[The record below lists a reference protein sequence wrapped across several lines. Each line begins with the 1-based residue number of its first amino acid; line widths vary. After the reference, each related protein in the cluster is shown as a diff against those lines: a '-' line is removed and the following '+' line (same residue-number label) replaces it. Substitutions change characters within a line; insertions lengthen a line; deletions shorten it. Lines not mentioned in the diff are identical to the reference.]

1 MHATNFILKKKYYYS
16 LLDKFTQFNLCLQVS
31 FNPQDNT
38 QLCVVGN
45 GIFKHFR
52 YHEGAVKPFLNF
64 QKMEAHSYL
73 CHAWV
78 SDERV
83 VVGTDT
89 GHLFLFEQGEAKN
102 EFNPVQHKDEK

>member
-16 LLDKFTQFNLCLQVS
+16 LLDEFIQFNLCLQVS

-52 YHEGAVKPFLNF
+52 YHEGALKPFLNF
-64 QKMEAHSYL
+64 QKMEAHNYL

>member
-1 MHATNFILKKKYYYS
+1 M
-16 LLDKFTQFNLCLQVS
+16 
-31 FNPQDNT
+31 
-38 QLCVVGN
+38 
-45 GIFKHFR
+45 
-52 YHEGAVKPFLNF
+52 KPFLNF
-64 QKMEAHSYL
+64 QKMEAHNYL